1 MTPAEKFEYLYS
13 GGIEKTAASQEDE
26 QALGRL
32 AYKQYELIKT
42 ASAFTEGAK
51 GLYHALVKMAPVAAL
66 GAGVFGAGKLL
77 SAIQERKQKTDM
89 LKSYEYV
96 KKNGNFTNDN
106 PQIVHEAFSTLQ
118 TFAPSIA
125 AKPLAAKTFVE
136 LVANRGGV
144 DPELLKQIAGIQ
156 KDYSQINESKSG
168 FGDVL
173 SGIGDLSSAHKGLS
187 EARKLSSR

>member
-1 MTPAEKFEYLYS
+1 MQ
-13 GGIEKTAASQEDE
+13 G
-26 QALGRL
+26 
-32 AYKQYELIKT
+32 
-42 ASAFTEGAK
+42 
-51 GLYHALVKMAPVAAL
+51 
-66 GAGVFGAGKLL
+66 
-77 SAIQERKQKTDM
+77 DM
-89 LKSYEYV
+89 MKSYDYV

-144 DPELLKQIAGIQ
+144 DPELLKQISGIQ
-156 KDYSQINESKSG
+156 KDFTSANQDASG

-173 SGIGDLSSAHKGLS
+173 SGIGSLGTAHEGLS
-187 EARKLSSR
+187 KARKLSAR